1 MAPRSRAVAF
11 VRAAAPWVVGIA
23 LVIVV
28 ARRLPMAAFR
38 RGLHEGPQV
47 TLAIV
52 DTAVTLAML
61 LSDSFATW
69 LGLAAVRIR
78 IGLGKVT
85 MLRGATYMLALLNY
99 AAAQGGLG
107 YFLHRSG
114 IGGMRAASATLF
126 LVGTTFATLLGVT
139 TAAWASSSGPVPDLA
154 LWHMLLATCAAFAV
168 YLVVIAARPSFL
180 TRWKLLESLFDA
192 GIGGHAVAI
201 AARIP
206 HVLVIVLGH
215 WFAMRVWGIPVPFVV
230 AATIMPAVVI
240 AALLPTPGGLGTTQ
254 VALVYFFARYASGAT
269 SDDREAA
276 VLAFSIVHFVYGV
289 LSQLAVGV
297 ACIPFAR
304 RLTADQGR
312 PTSTVSSA
320 N

>member
-1 MAPRSRAVAF
+1 MAARSRAFAF
-11 VRAAAPWVVGIA
+11 VRAAAPWLVGIA
-23 LVIVV
+23 IVV
-28 ARRLPMAAFR
+28 VVAWRLPMAAFR

-52 DTAVTLAML
+52 DTVITLAML
-61 LSDSFATW
+61 FTDSFATW
-69 LGLAAVRIR
+69 LGLVAVRIR
-78 IGLGKVT
+78 IGLAKVT
-85 MLRGATYMLALLNY
+85 MLRGATYLLALLNY

-114 IGGMRAASATLF
+114 VGGMRAASATLF

-139 TAAWASSSGPVPDLA
+139 TAAWALSSGPPPDVA
-154 LWHMLLATCAAFAV
+154 LWHMLLVTCAAFAI
-168 YLVVIAARPSFL
+168 YLVVIAVRPRFL

-192 GIGGHAVAI
+192 GIGGHALAI

-215 WFAMRVWGIPVPFVV
+215 WFAMRAWGIPVPFVV
-230 AATIMPAVVI
+230 AATIMPAVVV

-269 SDDREAA
+269 SDEREAA

-289 LSQLAVGV
+289 LSQLAVGIT
-297 ACIPFAR
+297 CIPFAR
-304 RLTADQGR
+304 KLTRDQGT
-312 PTSTVSSA
+312 TSTVTSA
-320 N
+320 S